1 MKINK
6 YPHGGVH
13 QPVAES
19 TFVPTPDLEAILRA
33 GQAQDYADSLEMLRR
48 EEVIDMLGYPPS
60 FSGQVTP
67 TDSPLDY
74 ILGLGPQAL
83 RKILGKGTSAAVKSI
98 PKIKRQDRFLKDRAD
113 HLLRI
118 AQREYDQGSV
128 NVFNSANKLI
138 DDMKYAG
145 RIDDIEYDALLKD
158 IENLFNTSPGGTV
171 SDFPEQFADEV
182 AKKLAKYGLD
192 AESVVKQLVK
202 DADKSFMMNQFGGII
217 KVMRKRKAGMQV
229 RKR

>member
-48 EEVIDMLGYPPS
+48 EEARDMLGYPTD

-83 RKILGKGTSAAVKSI
+83 RKILGKGASAAIKAI
-98 PKIKRQDRFLKDRAD
+98 PKSSVLDRDWETK
-113 HLLRI
+113 HI
-118 AQREYDQGSV
+118 SC
-128 NVFNSANKLI
+128 
-138 DDMKYAG
+138 
-145 RIDDIEYDALLKD
+145 
-158 IENLFNTSPGGTV
+158 LFS
-171 SDFPEQFADEV
+171 S
-182 AKKLAKYGLD
+182 
-192 AESVVKQLVK
+192 
-202 DADKSFMMNQFGGII
+202 
-217 KVMRKRKAGMQV
+217 
-229 RKR
+229 